1 MAKEKK
7 VRERVA
13 LTAPNGG
20 KVTVA
25 KDSVEKYVA
34 RGYKRATKAQAKSE
48 N

>member
-25 KDSVEKYVA
+25 KDAVEKYVA
-34 RGYKRATKAQAKSE
+34 RGFKRATKAPARSG